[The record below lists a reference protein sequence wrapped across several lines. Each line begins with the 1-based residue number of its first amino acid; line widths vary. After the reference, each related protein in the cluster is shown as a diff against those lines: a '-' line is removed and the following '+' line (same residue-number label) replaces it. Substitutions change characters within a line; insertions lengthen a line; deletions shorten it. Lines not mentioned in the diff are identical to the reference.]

1 MNDEVAT
8 NNKKTDNSNK
18 ILGMSLLKVSTEQNS
33 LKENQVEGL
42 LVLNTEN
49 ISIAKK
55 YGIIANDIII
65 LANQKTVK
73 DSEDLK
79 KIIQESKNGSKKITL
94 LIKRIQQNIILNLS
108 LEE

>member
-1 MNDEVAT
+1 
-8 NNKKTDNSNK
+8 
-18 ILGMSLLKVSTEQNS
+18 MSLLKVSTEQNS
-33 LKENQVEGL
+33 LKEDQIEGL
-42 LVLNTEN
+42 LVLNIEN

-65 LANQKTVK
+65 LANQKNVK
-73 DSEDLK
+73 ESEDLR

-94 LIKRIQQNIILNLS
+94 LIKRMQQNIIINLS

>member
-1 MNDEVAT
+1 
-8 NNKKTDNSNK
+8 
-18 ILGMSLLKVSTEQNS
+18 MSLLQVYTEQNS
-33 LKENQVEGL
+33 LKENQIEGL
-42 LVLNTEN
+42 LVLNTES

-55 YGIIANDIII
+55 YGIIANDIIV

-73 DSEDLK
+73 ESEDLR

-94 LIKRIQQNIILNLS
+94 LIKRMQQNIILNLS